1 METISPY
8 FNTQLDTTLHK
19 QLVQEHGLEKAREI
33 GSVIYA
39 GNFRSQGWEVT
50 GATGPYEF
58 SYYILD
64 GKLVHESDLHSG
76 RDILEGVRKDIR
88 YGLEY
93 EQSYK
98 FRQRLLTAEIGGV
111 AAWISPKKTVE
122 EGVDCYYEETQVN
135 VAFKINEDEIKVR
148 QFQSKDLNISQSA
161 LLLNMLA
168 SEDVLN
174 SEPELED
181 LMLTVIEPEAVDDR
195 SIQEAI
201 ERITGVKSELED
213 LSAQVRRSEDAGR
226 KYQQAIEAGVTGKAR
241 EMLHANLLKNTID
254 YKTFQ
259 KIQSKRGNVVTSC
272 GIVSFGSEKVPSWCA
287 VGSSGEISCRFCQ
300 KNLTK
305 FELNSHRCVC

>member
-1 METISPY
+1 METLSPY
-8 FNTQLDTTLHK
+8 FNTHSDTLLHQ
-19 QLVQEHGLEKAREI
+19 QLVQEHGIEKAREI
-33 GSVIYA
+33 GSVVYA

-76 RDILEGVRKDIR
+76 RDILDGVRKDIR

-135 VAFKINEDEIKVR
+135 VAFKINKDEIQVR
-148 QFQSKDLNISQSA
+148 QFQSKHLNISQSA

-168 SEDVLN
+168 SESVLN
-174 SEPELED
+174 IEPELKE
-181 LMLTVIEPEAVDDR
+181 LMLMVIDPEIIDDR
-195 SIQEAI
+195 SIQGAI
-201 ERITGVKSELED
+201 ERITGVKSESED
-213 LSAQVRRSEDAGR
+213 LSAQVRRSEEAGR

-241 EMLHANLLKNTID
+241 DMLHANLLKNTID

-259 KIQSKRGNVVTSC
+259 KIQSKGGDVVTSC
-272 GIVSFGSEKVPSWCA
+272 GIVSFGSEKVPSWCV
-287 VGSSGEISCRFCQ
+287 VGASGELNCKFC
-300 KNLTK
+300 KKGLSHKEINT
-305 FELNSHRCVC
+305 HRCVC